1 MYHKASFACA
11 VRSRSGPPVV
21 FDFRL
26 MVLLGSPSLL
36 KKMEARSSKVQSKFC
51 DRHHR
56 KKGTAVEKLSDESK
70 NSIQMDWEGGLWT
83 VVIFLSR

>member
-1 MYHKASFACA
+1 
-11 VRSRSGPPVV
+11 
-21 FDFRL
+21 
-26 MVLLGSPSLL
+26 
-36 KKMEARSSKVQSKFC
+36 MEARSSKVQSKFC